1 MNNVVYWSPRI
12 LTILFILFVSLFAL
26 DSFSS
31 EKTIAENIAAFFIHL
46 VPSFFL
52 ILLLLVA
59 WRYDWIGTIAFAALG
74 ILYIAKSWDRFPFIT
89 YLTISGPLFLI
100 SILFLISWIKRNHTD
115 KPAH

>member
-1 MNNVVYWSPRI
+1 
-12 LTILFILFVSLFAL
+12 VSLFAL

-31 EKTIAENIAAFFIHL
+31 EKTIAENIAAFLIHL
-46 VPSFFL
+46 VSSFFL

-59 WRYDWIGTIAFAALG
+59 WRYEWIGTIAFAALG
-74 ILYIAKSWDRFPFIT
+74 ILYIAKSWNRFPFIT